1 MRRAVSFDA
10 VSCLIEMHAVSARTG
25 DQRMRENMSVAALS
39 ELKKRTIVG
48 RMTIGIDL
56 GDKKSHFCILNEQ
69 AQVIA
74 RGFLPSTISA
84 FRREFEGLPPCL
96 LAIEAGA
103 HSLWA
108 NQVLKVCGHDVLVG
122 NPRKI
127 RLITESDRKSDRVD
141 AESLARL
148 ARADRVL
155 LAPIQH
161 RTQEKQVQLAVIRAR
176 HVIVRSRTA
185 LINCARGL
193 VKPMGLRFRACSAD
207 AFAKRAAATPLPD
220 VLRIALAPLLKQ
232 IEAVN
237 ESIRDYDRQIE
248 QIAATEYPET
258 YLLKQIKGVGTLIS
272 LTYVLTLEDPHRFAK
287 SRDVGAFLGF
297 LPREKQSGERAPRLG
312 ISRAGNEY
320 LRTLLVQG
328 AHYILGPLGP
338 DTDLRRWGLQLA
350 SRGGGGAK
358 KRAVTAVARKLAVL
372 LHHCWKTGEVY
383 EPLRKNRVSDV
394 AAA

>member
-1 MRRAVSFDA
+1 
-10 VSCLIEMHAVSARTG
+10 
-25 DQRMRENMSVAALS
+25 MRENMSVAALS
-39 ELKKRTIVG
+39 ALKNRTIVG

-56 GDKKSHFCILNEQ
+56 GDKKSHFCVLNDQ

-84 FRREFEGLPPCL
+84 FRREFEGLPPSL
-96 LAIEAGA
+96 VAVEAGS

-127 RLITESDRKSDRVD
+127 RPITESERKSDRVD

-148 ARADRVL
+148 ARADRLL

-207 AFAKRAAATPLPD
+207 AFAKRA
-220 VLRIALAPLLKQ
+220 
-232 IEAVN
+232 
-237 ESIRDYDRQIE
+237 
-248 QIAATEYPET
+248 
-258 YLLKQIKGVGTLIS
+258 
-272 LTYVLTLEDPHRFAK
+272 
-287 SRDVGAFLGF
+287 
-297 LPREKQSGERAPRLG
+297 
-312 ISRAGNEY
+312 
-320 LRTLLVQG
+320 
-328 AHYILGPLGP
+328 
-338 DTDLRRWGLQLA
+338 
-350 SRGGGGAK
+350 GGGG
-358 KRAVTAVARKLAVL
+358 
-372 LHHCWKTGEVY
+372 
-383 EPLRKNRVSDV
+383 
-394 AAA
+394 

>member
-1 MRRAVSFDA
+1 MQR
-10 VSCLIEMHAVSARTG
+10 HATVATL
-25 DQRMRENMSVAALS
+25 RELAKQKGMGS
-39 ELKKRTIVG
+39 
-48 RMTIGIDL
+48 MTIGIDL
-56 GDKKSHFCILNEQ
+56 GDRRSHFFVLNEQ

-74 RGFLPSTISA
+74 PGFLPTTIPT
-84 FRREFEGLPPCL
+84 FRREFEVLPPSL
-96 LAIEAGA
+96 VAIEAGA

-148 ARADRVL
+148 ARADRLL

-161 RTQEKQVQLAVIRAR
+161 RTQEKQVELSVIRAR
-176 HVIVRSRTA
+176 HVLVRSRTA

-193 VKPMGLRFRACSAD
+193 VKPMGLRLPASSPE
-207 AFAKRAAATPLPD
+207 AFPKRAASTCLPEI
-220 VLRIALAPLLKQ
+220 LRTALAPLLKQ
-232 IEAVN
+232 IETVN
-237 ESIRDYDRQIE
+237 QAIRDYDRQIE
-248 QIAATEYPET
+248 QIAETQYPET
-258 YLLKQIKGVGTLIS
+258 CLLKQIKGVGTLIA
-272 LTYVLTLEDPHRFAK
+272 LTYVLTLQDPRRFPR

-328 AHYILGPLGP
+328 AHSILGPLGP

-350 SRGGGGAK
+350 ARGGGGAK
-358 KRAVTAVARKLAVL
+358 KRAVTAVARKLSVL
-372 LHHCWKTGEVY
+372 LHHFWKTGEVY
-383 EPLRKNRVSDV
+383 EPLRKAQV
-394 AAA
+394 AESPAA

>member
-1 MRRAVSFDA
+1 M
-10 VSCLIEMHAVSARTG
+10 
-25 DQRMRENMSVAALS
+25 QRHVTVATLRDLAKQ
-39 ELKKRTIVG
+39 ETMG

-56 GDKKSHFCILNEQ
+56 GDRRSHFCVLDDQ
-69 AQVIA
+69 GRVIA
-74 RGFLPSTISA
+74 RGFLPTTITA
-84 FRREFEGLPPCL
+84 FRREFEVLPPSL
-96 LAIEAGA
+96 VAIEAGT

-108 NQVLKVCGHDVLVG
+108 SQVLKVCGHDVVVG

-148 ARADRVL
+148 ARADRLL

-161 RTQEKQVQLAVIRAR
+161 RTQEKQVQLSVIRAR
-176 HVIVRSRTA
+176 HVLVRSRTA

-193 VKPMGLRFRACSAD
+193 VKPMGLRLPACSPE
-207 AFAKRAAATPLPD
+207 AFAKRAAATSLPEI
-220 VLRIALAPLLKQ
+220 LRVALAPLLKQ

-237 ESIRDYDRQIE
+237 EAIRDYDRQIE
-248 QIAATEYPET
+248 QIAATQYPET
-258 YLLKQIKGVGTLIS
+258 CLLKQIKGVGTLIS
-272 LTYVLTLEDPHRFAK
+272 LTYVLTLEDPHRFAR

-350 SRGGGGAK
+350 ARGGGGAK
-358 KRAVTAVARKLAVL
+358 KRAVTAVARKLSVL
-372 LHHCWKTGEVY
+372 LHHFWKTGEVY
-383 EPLRKNRVSDV
+383 EPLRKTQLAEIP
-394 AAA
+394 AA

>member
-1 MRRAVSFDA
+1 MQKHATVAV
-10 VSCLIEMHAVSARTG
+10 
-25 DQRMRENMSVAALS
+25 
-39 ELKKRTIVG
+39 LKDLVKQKPAG
-48 RMTIGIDL
+48 RMIIGIDL
-56 GDKKSHFCILNEQ
+56 GDRRSHFCVLNDQ
-69 AQVIA
+69 GQVIA
-74 RGFLPSTISA
+74 RGFLPTTITA
-84 FRREFEGLPPCL
+84 FRREFEGVPPSL
-96 LAIEAGA
+96 VAMEAGT

-161 RTQEKQVQLAVIRAR
+161 RTHEKQVELSVIRAR
-176 HVIVRSRTA
+176 HVLVRSRTA

-193 VKPMGLRFRACSAD
+193 VKPMGLRLPTCSAE
-207 AFAKRAAATPLPD
+207 AFARRAAATSLPQI
-220 VLRIALAPLLKQ
+220 LRVALEPLLKQ

-237 ESIRDYDRQIE
+237 QAIREYDRQIE
-248 QIAATEYPET
+248 QIATTQYPET
-258 YLLKQIKGVGTLIS
+258 CLLKQIKGVGTLIA
-272 LTYVLTLEDPHRFAK
+272 LTYVLTLEDPHRFAR

-297 LPREKQSGERAPRLG
+297 LPRERQSGERAPRLG
-312 ISRAGNEY
+312 ISRAGNAY
-320 LRTLLVQG
+320 LRTLLVQV

-372 LHHCWKTGEVY
+372 LHHFWKTGEVY
-383 EPLRKNRVSDV
+383 EPLRKNQLSDTE
-394 AAA
+394 AA